1 MSTVPPKP
9 TVPGMSGERFRITYH
24 LTGADEG
31 EARKKAQGI
40 CIEQTVEFPAELVPE
55 GDIRDHIFGQ
65 IESLKALDSG
75 KFEVVISY
83 ADEIS
88 GFDLVQL
95 LNVIF
100 GNSSIQPGV
109 RVDRI
114 DLSEGVLKALKGPR
128 FGKAGWRDLLG
139 VPDRP
144 IMATALKPMG
154 LNAQE
159 LADMVYKFAL
169 GGLDII
175 KDDHGLMDQHFSPFK
190 ERVDRCVEA
199 VDKANRETGLKC
211 QYMPNV
217 TAPAEQ
223 VLERARYAKNAGAG
237 SLLICPGL
245 IGFDTMRQIADDD
258 ETSLPIMSHPSFYG
272 SMVTSPDNGM
282 SHYALYGQLQRMAG
296 ADASVYPNF
305 GGRFSFS
312 KDECRSIVA
321 GCEVEMGDLKPIFA
335 APGGG
340 MTMERVPEMYEVY
353 GKEVIYLVGGGLH
366 RHSDDLVENTK
377 YFMGLIS

>member
-1 MSTVPPKP
+1 
-9 TVPGMSGERFRITYH
+9 
-24 LTGADEG
+24 
-31 EARKKAQGI
+31 
-40 CIEQTVEFPAELVPE
+40 
-55 GDIRDHIFGQ
+55 
-65 IESLKALDSG
+65 
-75 KFEVVISY
+75 VVISY

-109 RVDRI
+109 RVHRM
-114 DLSEGVLKALKGPR
+114 DLSDGVLKSFKGPR
-128 FGKAGWRDLLG
+128 FGKDGWRDLLG
-139 VPDRP
+139 VPERP

-159 LADMVYKFAL
+159 LADMAYKFAI

-175 KDDHGLMDQHFSPFK
+175 KDDHGLANQHFSPFE
-190 ERVDRCVEA
+190 ERVARCVEA
-199 VDKANRETGLKC
+199 VDKANRETGRNC

-217 TAPAEQ
+217 TAPADQ
-223 VLERARYAKNAGAG
+223 VMDRARYAKRAGAG
-237 SLLICPGL
+237 AYLVCPGL
-245 IGFDTMRQIADDD
+245 VGFDTMRQIADDPSTD
-258 ETSLPIMSHPSFYG
+258 LPIMGHPAFHG

-282 SHYALYGQLQRMAG
+282 AHYVLYGQLQRLAG
-296 ADASVYPNF
+296 ADASIYPNF

-312 KDECRSIVA
+312 KEGCKSIVA

-353 GKEVIYLVGGGLH
+353 GKEVIYLIGGGLH

-377 YFMGLIS
+377 YFMGLMT